1 MVNVT
6 GLAAGRV
13 LDLLAIAGDSALTL
27 VVNRTGTVSRL
38 RSMMPVMA
46 IP

>member
-6 GLAAGRV
+6 GLAAGLV
-13 LDLLAIAGDSALTL
+13 LEPSTIVGVSALTL
-27 VVNRTGTVSRL
+27 VVNRTGTVSRF